1 MSDNKESPNAM
12 IASLRQAARH
22 LIASIEATPDR
33 AQKRLLALQ
42 AFELLRQAAL
52 LAQQQ
57 EDAQSDSVTLPIL
70 NLKKA
75 DT

>member
-1 MSDNKESPNAM
+1 MSDDKEPVNAM
-12 IASLRQAARH
+12 VASLRQAARH
-22 LIASIEATPDR
+22 LIAAIDRTPDR

-52 LAQQQ
+52 VAQQQ
-57 EDAQSDSVTLPIL
+57 ENTRSDSVTPPIL
-70 NLKKA
+70 ILKKA

>member
-1 MSDNKESPNAM
+1 M

-57 EDAQSDSVTLPIL
+57 ENTRSNSVTLPIL